1 MIFHAQQISIFLRV
15 IIVVSYHRYFVKT
28 FDRYLFILVQEALV
42 LFFFFFFFEKRNV
55 HVSNRESSILEEFLK
70 RRNGWFEPYSTINN
84 ETKRVG
90 FYRLRGKMGEFFES
104 GSNTPQFSLYR
115 GYRPT
120 GKVFVERCK
129 SRSVIS
135 SRRALPHTS
144 LE

>member
-1 MIFHAQQISIFLRV
+1 MIFHAQQISTFLRV

-28 FDRYLFILVQEALV
+28 SDRYLLILVQEALV
-42 LFFFFFFFEKRNV
+42 LFFFFFEKRNV

>member
-1 MIFHAQQISIFLRV
+1 MIFHAQQISTFLRV
-15 IIVVSYHRYFVKT
+15 IIVISYHRYFVKT
-28 FDRYLFILVQEALV
+28 FDRYLLILVQEALV
-42 LFFFFFFFEKRNV
+42 LFFFFFEKRNV

-104 GSNTPQFSLYR
+104 GSNIPQFSLYR

>member
-1 MIFHAQQISIFLRV
+1 MIFHAQQISTFLRV

-28 FDRYLFILVQEALV
+28 SDRYLFILVQEALV

>member
-1 MIFHAQQISIFLRV
+1 MIFHAQQISTFLRV

-28 FDRYLFILVQEALV
+28 SDRYLFILVQEALV
-42 LFFFFFFFEKRNV
+42 LFFFFFEKRNV

-104 GSNTPQFSLYR
+104 GSNIPQFSLYR

>member
-1 MIFHAQQISIFLRV
+1 MIFHAQQISTFLRV

-28 FDRYLFILVQEALV
+28 SDRYLFILVQEALV

-55 HVSNRESSILEEFLK
+55 HVSNRESSILKEFLK

-129 SRSVIS
+129 SRSVVS

>member
-1 MIFHAQQISIFLRV
+1 MIFHAQQISTFLRV

-28 FDRYLFILVQEALV
+28 SDRYLFILVQEALV
-42 LFFFFFFFEKRNV
+42 LFFFFFEKRNV

-129 SRSVIS
+129 SRSVVS

>member
-1 MIFHAQQISIFLRV
+1 MIFHAQQISTFLHV

-28 FDRYLFILVQEALV
+28 SDRYLFILVQEALV
-42 LFFFFFFFEKRNV
+42 LFFFFFEKRNV

>member
-1 MIFHAQQISIFLRV
+1 MRNKFRLSSVSLSLFLIIDISLKLLID
-15 IIVVSYHRYFVKT
+15 I
-28 FDRYLFILVQEALV
+28 YLFSYKKLSF
-42 LFFFFFFFEKRNV
+42 FFFFFFFEKRNV

>member
-28 FDRYLFILVQEALV
+28 SDRYLFILVQEALV
-42 LFFFFFFFEKRNV
+42 LFFFFSFEKRNV

-129 SRSVIS
+129 SRSVVS

>member
-1 MIFHAQQISIFLRV
+1 MIFHTQQISTFLRV

-28 FDRYLFILVQEALV
+28 SDRYLLILVQEALV
-42 LFFFFFFFEKRNV
+42 LFFFFFEKRNV

>member
-1 MIFHAQQISIFLRV
+1 MIFHAQQISTFLRV

-28 FDRYLFILVQEALV
+28 SDRYLFILVQEALV
-42 LFFFFFFFEKRNV
+42 LFFFFFEKRNV

-115 GYRPT
+115 RYRPT

-129 SRSVIS
+129 SRSVVS

>member
-1 MIFHAQQISIFLRV
+1 MIFHAQQISTFLRV

-28 FDRYLFILVQEALV
+28 SDRYLFILVQEALV
-42 LFFFFFFFEKRNV
+42 LFFFFFEKRNV

>member
-1 MIFHAQQISIFLRV
+1 MIFHTQQISTFLRV

-28 FDRYLFILVQEALV
+28 SDRYLLILVQEALV
-42 LFFFFFFFEKRNV
+42 LFFFFFEKRNV

-70 RRNGWFEPYSTINN
+70 RRNEWFEPYSTINN

-90 FYRLRGKMGEFFES
+90 FYRLRGKMGKFFES